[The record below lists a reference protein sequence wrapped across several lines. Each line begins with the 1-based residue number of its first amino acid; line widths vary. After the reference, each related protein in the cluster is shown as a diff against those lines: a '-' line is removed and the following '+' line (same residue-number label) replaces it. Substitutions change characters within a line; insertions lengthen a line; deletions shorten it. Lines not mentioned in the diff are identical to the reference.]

1 MKIMVVDDEK
11 DMKLLFEQRFRKEI
25 KAGKLAF
32 LFAFSGEEAR
42 DYLQSNGTE
51 NVNQI
56 LSDINMPGMN
66 GLELLKWIKDNY
78 PDLKVAM
85 ITAYGDPEN
94 YKQAVEFGA
103 DDYMTKPIDFG
114 QLKQKVLPASDNN

>member
-1 MKIMVVDDEK
+1 MKIMVVDDEHDIK
-11 DMKLLFEQRFRKEI
+11 FLFEQKFRSEI
-25 KAGKLAF
+25 KSGKVAF

-42 DYLQSNGTE
+42 DYLQCNGIE

-78 PDLKVAM
+78 PELKVAM
-85 ITAYGDPEN
+85 ITAYGDQNN
-94 YKQAVEFGA
+94 YKQALEYGC
-103 DDYMTKPIDFG
+103 DDYMTKPIDFI
-114 QLKQKVLPASDNN
+114 QLKEKVFQ